1 MAFAVFDYRNDLK
14 NVFISPEI
22 RSRFVK
28 MEPGEVS
35 VRHSHDLGQEIFLV
49 LRGTAEFEIE
59 DHREVLTAG
68 QLCVAEID
76 EQHSITCLGDEPM
89 IMYLSVTPHVEP
101 THTRWD
107 QQGNKLQPNY
117 GPSTRQER
125 SEHDPAG
132 ERSAAELAQELV
144 SSARKLANGVDE
156 AVGALTR
163 SAPEAIRSLDELDR
177 ESGMQSLNEMW
188 SHVFPV
194 LHDVSKIEL
203 TWNQFSSRIDESL
216 E

>member
-1 MAFAVFDYRNDLK
+1 MGFEVFDYRNDLK

-22 RSRFVK
+22 RSRFVA

-35 VRHSHDLGQEIFLV
+35 ERHSHDLGQEIFLV
-49 LRGTAEFEIE
+49 LQGKAEFEIE
-59 DHREVLTAG
+59 GHREVLTAG

-107 QQGNKLQPNY
+107 GQGNKLQPSY

-125 SEHDPAG
+125 SQHDPAAG
-132 ERSAAELAQELV
+132 LSAEELAESLV

-156 AVGALTR
+156 AVDALTKSAPKAVGAL
-163 SAPEAIRSLDELDR
+163 DERDR
-177 ESGMQSLNEMW
+177 ESGIESLNEMW
-188 SHVFPV
+188 AHVFTV
-194 LHDVSKIEL
+194 LDDVSKTEL
-203 TWNQFSSRIDESL
+203 AWNQFSARIDESL

>member
-1 MAFAVFDYRNDLK
+1 MAFEVFDYRHDLK

-22 RSRFVK
+22 RSRFLK

-49 LRGTAEFEIE
+49 LRGKAEFEIE
-59 DHREVLTAG
+59 GYRQVLTAG

-76 EQHSITCLGDEPM
+76 ERHSIRCLGDEPM
-89 IMYLSVTPHVEP
+89 MMYLSVTPHVEP
-101 THTRWD
+101 THTRWG

-125 SEHDPAG
+125 SEHDPASG
-132 ERSAAELAQELV
+132 QSAAELAEALV
-144 SSARKLANGVDE
+144 SSARKLASGVEE

-163 SAPEAIRSLDELDR
+163 SAPEAVRSLDERNR

-188 SHVFPV
+188 SHVFTV
-194 LHDVSKIEL
+194 LDDVSRIEL
-203 TWNQFSSRIDESL
+203 AWNQFSSRINESL